1 MGINC
6 PSQNA
11 HPLGAKLKGKMRISA
26 TNGSAMTSSSGLRR
40 EDPEQGNDE
49 AHAEVRLH
57 VLVRLVA
64 ADNGNDSCWK
74 CDQRIVGAISACRC
88 RGGGGQNIIGRGIDR
103 RYVAGTEQGE
113 RMVRYLLRPQSDRFP
128 AARLTRGEG
137 DAVKPALG

>member
-1 MGINC
+1 MVINC

-11 HPLGAKLKGKMRISA
+11 QPLGGKLKGKIRISA

-64 ADNGNDSCWK
+64 TDRTDHKIRQCSRRSILYIQLASRGLGNDVVCE
-74 CDQRIVGAISACRC
+74 IGLIGNIACR
-88 RGGGGQNIIGRGIDR
+88 NH
-103 RYVAGTEQGE
+103 
-113 RMVRYLLRPQSDRFP
+113 L
-128 AARLTRGEG
+128 
-137 DAVKPALG
+137 